1 MTCDTRQASVIFKI
15 VRLSRQNKGH
25 AYVFVGEVSSKI
37 TSILSK
43 IEKGSKPNDADKK
56 NLSEHFGRDYNAKL
70 GLHVLHGPES
80 EQIWNKVTFIYD
92 YINSDD
98 SVFMIRKKIFIYLSE
113 PSKNKYLI
121 ETNQELWVELEEG
134 KEKGTGEKSKNEKG
148 KEMDN
153 TFKILGYYYDGMD
166 IVPSIYNKFEV
177 DNDFITKDGDRRVQK
192 DKIMNDNSMILT
204 DLVDIPQVKNTAI
217 YLSYLDD
224 EKEYIKLKT
233 GKEIEKKVLN
243 GYILKYWP
251 YGVLKVEYGELKD
264 KFKGIKNR
272 LDVDNYI
279 LELVRDTPIP
289 KEFCSS
295 YYISSMRISVNNQL
309 KHEKKYINLL
319 KIYKDLR
326 LSEKIPFMSF
336 KSDEED
342 GIPPYQ
348 IYKPIVN
355 IVPKIQVVSWVKKV
369 KKRGDKLYATEEDEF
384 KRVKGLTIKYLQF
397 IEDGKHYYSTIHI
410 YANGHYEIELN
421 YTDSYQ
427 ASIKNIQEYF
437 ESVGKLIDSVNQIDY
452 IIGRH
457 GEKLEK
463 PGLILD
469 YEQGVIRR
477 KPNTIISNLNA
488 YTNISLGVDYN
499 YPALGEFAKC
509 FTPIVSTIAVSKK
522 DKRYMNELRLRYKR
536 VSNFKEVDEIYERII
551 VLREAGEDEF
561 NIVRILSQHYQ
572 LTLEEATQIL
582 DNWNRNFSKIST
594 GITITIKGS
603 KISLTNIK
611 ELAVLPTV
619 NHFIVAL
626 ITLFQNRDKLKKN
639 NKDFKKYI
647 IDYCGKSREDGNY
660 NSHNDDLIEDLV
672 QTETGDYTNSTEIA
686 QVYTDVANIEQIL
699 DNFNTSY
706 DNLADK
712 SDVDVLAYTNGVG
725 KNGSGNG
732 SRSGENRTLKDISL
746 DDEEIKKSKHVIHT
760 VRDDVTP
767 VKGNKQFDEYDINVR
782 IDSDCPEIDYQS
794 DVCKDPCHDLSY
806 RLRRLQKHDAHLWRS
821 DISKEKSIKHS
832 TVSRSSCQKKN
843 QPIVMRNDPEKDP
856 NIDRSS
862 FTYAVKYGSDETH
875 QNYYIC
881 PKVWCPHCEKPIP
894 YDKVKGTIIDRKGVK
909 CKTAKCPSCK
919 GEAMVTPTML
929 DIYPGFSHKA
939 RMDGLCVPCCKK
951 KSYLTGT
958 KRKIYDL
965 CTKQGKGDE
974 DEGDTPTNL
983 YILGREKPKQDTGQ
997 AFQGNLTPFGRY
1009 SMLPLT
1015 LSKIL
1020 KTKSEPGYTNP
1031 NDKYYLRKG
1040 ININNNQ
1047 SFLEAIAD
1055 IISDNSSLKSK
1066 KDKNVV
1072 LLKDLKELIYKSLDQ
1087 KIFDS
1092 LKNGMIKIMFH
1103 NPNKKD
1109 MKALDNYRAFLKSE
1123 EQFINEEYVWDLL
1136 QRPGVITPE
1145 GLNILIITPGK
1156 VKCPLGINPTDF
1168 YRTNRPTALI
1178 LQVGNYYEPIYMV
1191 RNKDSNISET
1201 SIYDSSSPDIS
1212 KLLDQVMTKC
1222 KVRENRVAYDN
1233 ELLNYK
1239 LYNIPYIKYLP
1250 ELSLT
1255 RTLSEIQAF
1264 AAKKNNRQY
1273 LVKTQY
1279 VDAYNKV
1286 SAIILNNNGFIP
1298 VQPSGIR
1305 TNIDFTTNAPIIR
1318 YREQVKILDEL
1329 ARGTKIP
1336 CKPIRKVSSYDGHMV
1351 VGILTEAGRIVPV
1364 YKEKLPSNKL
1374 GVADIYFYSD
1384 ANKEIADGYQKE
1396 DERLNLLRKY
1406 NYEDESYQRF
1416 RFEISKYVVRH
1427 EKDLEHLSNLIKGK
1441 SGNGDGKKDD
1451 SKKGSDGEGSRSSS
1465 EKAKRVGKQQRV
1477 NDVKKYLAKLA
1488 DKLVKVEPE
1497 GKLDLRRY
1505 DVPNRREACF
1515 FKNEIKVKES
1525 ERLALC
1531 KRDPHCILVGKTCKL
1546 RINKNNLITKK
1557 ENLPRYLI
1565 MLADELVN
1573 NKNRREEILED
1584 KIDDIIDT
1592 SRFELTDDSILV
1604 SRINILRQIDNL
1616 YNEAQEI
1623 YISPAPMFDTTQPA
1637 LTPLEIKGATQ
1648 AAAHTEESNEGAM
1661 GRLGDFWSK
1670 YFDKRYKFIRTPE
1683 SQATVINVMFKALK
1697 SVDRDLT
1704 MAKMKENLVDF
1715 IDELD
1720 VDTVKRYFFKSSG
1733 EVLDTNLGWKLLLEA
1748 YKTIDP
1754 RLFRAVDDFR
1764 QLSNLIESSGYEGTL
1779 VDMKLLAILYKTR
1792 VILLNK
1798 KAGEEDEN
1806 DASIVADDLVTRD
1819 QYILVLANIK
1829 KSSQHFYLVEGKG
1842 QKVFAKN
1849 DLPPAF
1855 REFIFEED
1863 LSHMI
1868 PGSEHHKKSKKE
1880 KHSRSKKHHK

>member
-1 MTCDTRQASVIFKI
+1 MTCDTKQASVIFKI

-25 AYVFVGEVSSKI
+25 AYIFVGEVSSKI
-37 TSILSK
+37 ASILSK
-43 IEKGSKPNDADKK
+43 IEKGSKPNDNDKK
-56 NLSEHFGRDYNAKL
+56 NLSEHFGRDYNTKL
-70 GLHVLHGPES
+70 GLNILHSSES
-80 EQIWNKVTFIYD
+80 GQIWDTITFIYD
-92 YINSDD
+92 YINADD
-98 SVFMIRKKIFIYLSE
+98 SIFMIRKKIFIYLSE
-113 PSKNKYLI
+113 PLKNKYLI
-121 ETNQELWVELEEG
+121 ETNQELWVELESNISD
-134 KEKGTGEKSKNEKG
+134 KSNKSKEDK
-148 KEMDN
+148 KLLVD
-153 TFKILGYYYDGMD
+153 FKILGYYYDGMSLT
-166 IVPSIYNKFEV
+166 PSIYNKFKV
-177 DNDFITKDGDRRVQK
+177 DNNFITKDGDRRIQK
-192 DKIMNDNSMILT
+192 DKIINDNNMILT
-204 DLVDIPQVKNTAI
+204 DLIDISKVKNTTI
-217 YLSYLDD
+217 YISYLDD

-233 GKEIEKKVLN
+233 GKEIEKKILN

-251 YGVLKVEYGELKD
+251 HGVLNVEYNELKD

-295 YYISSMRISVNNQL
+295 YYISNMRISINNEL
-309 KHEKKYINLL
+309 KHERKYINLL

-326 LSEKIPFMSF
+326 LSEKIPFMSY
-336 KSDEED
+336 KSDED
-342 GIPPYQ
+342 DDIPPYQ

-355 IVPKIQVVSWVKKV
+355 IVPKVQVVSWIKKV

-384 KRVKGLTIKYLQF
+384 KRIKGLTIKYLQF
-397 IEDGKHYYSTIHI
+397 IEDGKHYYSTIHL
-410 YANGHYEIELN
+410 YANGHYELELN

-437 ESVGKLIDSVNQIDY
+437 ESVGKLIDSINQIDY
-452 IIGRH
+452 IIGRY
-457 GEKLEK
+457 GDKLDK

-469 YEQGVIRR
+469 YEHGVIRR

-488 YTNISLGVDYN
+488 YTNISLGIDYN
-499 YPALGEFAKC
+499 YPSLGEFAKC
-509 FTPIVSTIAVSKK
+509 FTPIVSPIPISKK

-536 VSNFKEVDEIYERII
+536 VSNFFEVDEIYERITI
-551 VLREAGEDEF
+551 LREAGEDEF
-561 NIVRILSQHYQ
+561 NIIRILSQHYQ

-582 DNWNRNFSKIST
+582 DKWNRNFSKIST

-611 ELAVLPTV
+611 ELSVLPTI

-626 ITLFQNRDKLKKN
+626 ITLFQNRDKLKKTD
-639 NKDFKKYI
+639 KDFKKYI
-647 IDYCGKSREDGNY
+647 VDYCGKSREEGNY
-660 NSHNDDLIEDLV
+660 NSYNNDLIEDIV
-672 QTETGDYTNSTEIA
+672 QTESGDYANSTEIA
-686 QVYTDVANIEQIL
+686 QVYTNVEDIEQIL

-706 DNLADK
+706 DDITNK
-712 SDVDVLAYTNGVG
+712 SDVDVLAYTN
-725 KNGSGNG
+725 S
-732 SRSGENRTLKDISL
+732 SSGENGKTIKNILMN
-746 DDEEIKKSKHVIHT
+746 DEEIKKSKHVVHT
-760 VRDDVTP
+760 VRDDVIP
-767 VKGNKQFDEYDINVR
+767 IEGDKQYDEYDVNVR
-782 IDSDCPEIDYQS
+782 IDSACPEIDYQS

-806 RLRRLQKHDAHLWRS
+806 RLRRLQKHDARLWRS
-821 DISKEKSIKHS
+821 DTSKEKSIKHS

-843 QPIVMRNDPEKDP
+843 QPIVMRNNPEKDP

-862 FTYAVKYGSDETH
+862 FTYAVKYGSDESH

-894 YDKVKGTIIDRKGVK
+894 YDKVKQTIIDRKGVK
-909 CKTAKCPSCK
+909 CKTAKCPFCK

-965 CTKQGKGDE
+965 CTKQGKGDN
-974 DEGDTPTNL
+974 DEGDTQTNL
-983 YILGREKPKQDTGQ
+983 YILGREKPKQDSRNK
-997 AFQGNLTPFGRY
+997 FQGNLTALGRY

-1020 KTKSEPGYTNP
+1020 KTKGEPGYTNP

-1055 IISDNSSLKSK
+1055 IISDSSKFKSK
-1066 KDKNVV
+1066 KNKDIV
-1072 LLKDLKELIYKSLDQ
+1072 LLKDLKAMILKSLDQ
-1087 KIFDS
+1087 KMFDS

-1103 NPNKKD
+1103 NPTKKEL
-1109 MKALDNYRAFLKSE
+1109 KAIDNYRGFLKSE

-1145 GLNILIITPGK
+1145 GLNILIITPSK
-1156 VKCPLGINPTDF
+1156 VKCPLGMNPPDF

-1178 LQVGNYYEPIYMV
+1178 LQVGNYYEPIYMI
-1191 RNKDSNISET
+1191 RNKDGNIIET
-1201 SIYDSSSPDIS
+1201 SIYDSNSPDIS

-1255 RTLSEIQAF
+1255 RSLSEIQAF

-1305 TNIDFTTNAPIIR
+1305 TNINFTTNAPIIR

-1336 CKPIRKVSSYDGHMV
+1336 CKPIRKVSSYDGQTV
-1351 VGILTEAGRIVPV
+1351 VGILTETGRIVPV
-1364 YKEKLPSNKL
+1364 NKEKLPSNKL

-1384 ANKEIADGYQKE
+1384 ANKEIAENDKKE

-1427 EKDLEHLSNLIKGK
+1427 EKDLEELSNLIKGK
-1441 SGNGDGKKDD
+1441 TSNK
-1451 SKKGSDGEGSRSSS
+1451 
-1465 EKAKRVGKQQRV
+1465 EKRAGKQQRV
-1477 NDVKKYLAKLA
+1477 NDVKKFLAKLA
-1488 DKLVKVEPE
+1488 DRLIKVEPE
-1497 GKLDLRRY
+1497 NRLDLRRY
-1505 DVPNRREACF
+1505 EVPNRREACF
-1515 FKNEIKVKES
+1515 FKNEIKVKEP

-1573 NKNRREEILED
+1573 NKNRRGEILED

-1604 SRINILRQIDNL
+1604 SRMNILRQIDNL
-1616 YNEAQEI
+1616 YHEAQEI

-1637 LTPLEIKGATQ
+1637 HTLLEIRGATQ
-1648 AAAHTEESNEGAM
+1648 AAAYSEESDEGAT
-1661 GRLGDFWSK
+1661 GHLGDFWNK
-1670 YFDKRYKFIRTPE
+1670 YFDKRYRYIRTSE

-1697 SVDRDLT
+1697 SIDRDLT
-1704 MAKMKENLVDF
+1704 LAKMKENLVDF

-1720 VDTVKRYFFKSSG
+1720 VETVKRYFFKSSG
-1733 EVLDTNLGWKLLLEA
+1733 EVLDTNIGWKLLLEA

-1754 RLFRAVDDFR
+1754 RLFRAVDDYR
-1764 QLSNLIESSGYEGTL
+1764 QLSNLIESSGYEGNL
-1779 VDMKLLAILYKTR
+1779 VDMKLLAIYYKTR

-1798 KAGEEDEN
+1798 KAGEENEN

-1819 QYILVLANIK
+1819 QYILVFANIK
-1829 KSSQHFYLVEGKG
+1829 KSAQQFYLVEGKG

-1863 LSHMI
+1863 LSQMI
-1868 PGSEHHKKSKKE
+1868 LGNNTSKQSKSK
-1880 KHSRSKKHHK
+1880 SKKHHHKSFRK